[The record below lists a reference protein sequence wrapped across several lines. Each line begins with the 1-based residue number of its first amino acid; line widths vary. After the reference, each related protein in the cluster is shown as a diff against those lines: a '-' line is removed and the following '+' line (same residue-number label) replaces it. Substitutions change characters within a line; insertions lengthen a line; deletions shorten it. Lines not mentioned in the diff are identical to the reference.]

1 MDIFNQLSIGIQIID
16 TDMRYIFLNQTLLNQ
31 VNKTLDDHLG
41 RKMEEVYPD
50 IEQTKIYKSIQECL
64 KTNQPTSVNNEFLF
78 EDGRR
83 TFWELSLERIDK
95 GVLIISRDVTNL
107 KEGEKLLLES
117 NQVLSRKVKEQTKE
131 LLKANNNIKKL
142 LGYVAHDIRS
152 PLGTIINLCEAVEDG
167 MITFS
172 HEHMRTIR
180 TISEETLEMAY
191 TILESTAI
199 NAGKLP
205 MNKVVTDI
213 SSLVERHLHFFRTF
227 ESSEA
232 CRLNPQVSQDIKAN
246 IDPVRIE
253 QVISNL
259 ISNALKFS
267 PQGEIIDIILREDGF
282 FCVKNK
288 IDFEKKLHAKDQP
301 RDVKESVGFGLDI
314 VKTILELHS
323 FELHVEQTNEIYKAS
338 FWFVR

>member
-16 TDMRYIFLNQTLLNQ
+16 SDMRYIFLNKTLLNQ

-41 RKMEEVYPD
+41 KKMEEVYPD
-50 IEQTKIYKSIQECL
+50 IEQTKIYESIQACL
-64 KTNQPTSVNNEFLF
+64 KTNQPTTINNEFLF

-117 NQVLSRKVKEQTKE
+117 NQVLNRKVKEQTKE
-131 LLKANNNIKKL
+131 LLKANDNIKKL

-152 PLGTIINLCEAVEDG
+152 PLGTIINLCEAIEDG
-167 MITFS
+167 MITLS
-172 HEHMRTIR
+172 NDHMKTIR

-205 MNKVVTDI
+205 MNKVVTDVSKLI
-213 SSLVERHLHFFRTF
+213 ERRLQFFQTF
-227 ESSEA
+227 ESPEA
-232 CRLNPQVSQDIKAN
+232 CRLKPQVSQDIKAN

-259 ISNALKFS
+259 ISNALKYS
-267 PQGEIIDIILREDGF
+267 PQSETIDIILREDGF

-288 IDFEKKLHAKDQP
+288 IDFEKQSHIKSQP
-301 RDVKESVGFGLDI
+301 KNVKESVGFGLDI

-323 FELHVEQTNEIYKAS
+323 FDLHVEETNEIYKAS
-338 FWFVR
+338 FWFSQ

>member
-16 TDMRYIFLNQTLLNQ
+16 SDMRYIFLNKTLLNQ

-41 RKMEEVYPD
+41 KKMEEVYPD
-50 IEQTKIYKSIQECL
+50 IEQTKIYESIQECL
-64 KTNQPTSVNNEFLF
+64 KNNQPTSVNNEFLF

-117 NQVLSRKVKEQTKE
+117 NQILNRKVKEQTKE
-131 LLKANNNIKKL
+131 LLKANDNIKKL

-172 HEHMRTIR
+172 NEHMKTIR

-205 MNKVVTDI
+205 MNKVLTDI
-213 SSLVERHLHFFRTF
+213 SKLVERRLHFFRIF
-227 ESSEA
+227 ESPEA
-232 CRLNPQVSQDIKAN
+232 CRLNPQVSKDIKVN

-259 ISNALKFS
+259 ISNAIKYS
-267 PQGEIIDIILREDGF
+267 PQSEIIDIILREDGF

-288 IDFEKKLHAKDQP
+288 IDFEKQSRIKSQP
-301 RDVKESVGFGLDI
+301 RNVKESVGFGLDI

-323 FELHVEQTNEIYKAS
+323 FELHVEEKNEIYQTS
-338 FWFVR
+338 FWFS